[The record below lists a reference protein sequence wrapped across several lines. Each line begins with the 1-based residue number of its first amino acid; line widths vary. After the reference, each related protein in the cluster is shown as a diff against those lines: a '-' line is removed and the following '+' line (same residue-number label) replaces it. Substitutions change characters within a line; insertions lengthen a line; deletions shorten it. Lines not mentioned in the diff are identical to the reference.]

1 MKQLKTLWA
10 LVAIVTLGMSAQAQY
25 YYLPSTTNG
34 NPGGLNADSEYPVGG
49 GLSTTWTSI
58 SSPGASTPQWSS
70 INAVPFAFN
79 FNGSAVTHYKVS
91 TSGVLTFDTA
101 ATTPPPYTKAAL
113 PNANIPDKS
122 VCIWGLAGPGAND
135 IIVKKTFGTAPNRQH
150 WVFFASYDA
159 YGSSCWTY
167 WSIVMEETS
176 NKIYVVD
183 QRNSC
188 TSASFSIGIQ
198 VNSTTAYS
206 VAGSPNVSPLATTDA
221 TPADNHYYEFI
232 PGSQPANNLVGN
244 AVTTA
249 DFLILGNA
257 PFTVSADYLNGGA
270 NAITSTN
277 VNYSINGGAPVTG
290 SLTGLNIASGTSSSL
305 SHPTAWTP
313 SSVGTY
319 DITFWTSNPN
329 GSADDVPNNDTVTKQ
344 VVVVS
349 QIAVRAPLIEV
360 FTSSTCGPCAPAN
373 TTFTALM
380 GQQTAGDYN
389 FIKYQMS
396 WPGSGDPYYTQEAG
410 TKRTF
415 YGVNSVPNAQI
426 DGGWNGHAG
435 QITQSI
441 LNDFKS
447 EPSFVDISGFYY
459 VDSQTVHMEFDID
472 PMVSTNKNLTL
483 NVAIFERSTDN
494 NVKSNGET
502 IFHHVFKK
510 FVPDQTGTM
519 INGMT
524 EGQTIH
530 KTMNYTFNGSYTLP
544 ANATAPVNHA
554 IAHTVEEFSDL
565 SVMVW
570 IQDNSTK
577 EIYQSFELTQSAVGL
592 DEGFMPKVGLYPNP
606 ANSWITMDFR
616 GVKEPQADYRIIN
629 ALGQTVTTGSFDLSN
644 SRTPGVDVAT
654 FAPGLYFV
662 VWNTESYHGSES
674 FQVAH

>member
-1 MKQLKTLWA
+1 MKRILTLLTVVLSA
-10 LVAIVTLGMSAQAQY
+10 VTLNAQY

-70 INAVPFAFN
+70 INAIPFSFD

-101 ATTPPPYTKAAL
+101 AVTPPSYTKGTL
-113 PNANIPDKS
+113 PNSGIPDKS

-135 IIVKKTFGTAPNRQH
+135 IIVKKTFGSAPNRQH
-150 WVFFASYDA
+150 WIFFASYDA

-167 WSIVMEETS
+167 WSIVLEETT

-198 VNSTTAYS
+198 VNSSTAYT

-244 AVTTA
+244 AVTVA

-257 PFTVSADYLNGGA
+257 PFSMTAEYLNGGS
-270 NAITSTN
+270 NAVTSATA
-277 VNYSINGGAPVTG
+277 NYSINGGTPV
-290 SLTGLNIASGTSSSL
+290 SAAVSGLNIASGTSATIT
-305 SHPTAWTP
+305 HPTAWTP

-319 DITFWTSNPN
+319 DVTFWTSNPN
-329 GSADDVPNNDTVTKQ
+329 GSTDDVPNNDTVVKQ
-344 VVVVS
+344 VVVVNAV
-349 QIAVRAPLIEV
+349 AVRAPLIEV

-396 WPGSGDPYYTQEAG
+396 WPGSGDPYYTTEAG
-410 TKRTF
+410 TKRTY

-435 QITQSI
+435 QITQTI
-441 LNDFKS
+441 LNDFKAV
-447 EPSFVDISGFYY
+447 PAFVELGGYYY
-459 VDSQTVHMEFDID
+459 VDSQTVHMDFTID
-472 PMVSTNKNLTL
+472 PLVSTNKNLTL
-483 NVAIFERSTDN
+483 NVGIFERTTSN

-502 IFHHVFKK
+502 SFHNVFKK
-510 FVPDQTGTM
+510 FVPDQNGTS

-524 EGQTIH
+524 EGTPINY
-530 KTMNYTFNGSYTLP
+530 TMSYTFNGSYTLP

-554 IAHTVEEFSDL
+554 VAHTVEEFSDL
-565 SVMVW
+565 AVMVW

-577 EIYQSFELTQSAVGL
+577 EIYQSVELTQSAVGL
-592 DEGFMPKVGLYPNP
+592 DETFVPRIGLYPNP
-606 ANSWITMDFR
+606 ANDFVTMDFR
-616 GVKEPQADYRIIN
+616 GVKDASADYRIIN
-629 ALGQTVTTGSFDLSN
+629 ALGQTVSAGVLDLNETRLPNVNTSSF
-644 SRTPGVDVAT
+644 T
-654 FAPGLYFV
+654 PGLYFV
-662 VWNTESYHGSES
+662 VWSSASHKGSETL
-674 FQVAH
+674 HIGR